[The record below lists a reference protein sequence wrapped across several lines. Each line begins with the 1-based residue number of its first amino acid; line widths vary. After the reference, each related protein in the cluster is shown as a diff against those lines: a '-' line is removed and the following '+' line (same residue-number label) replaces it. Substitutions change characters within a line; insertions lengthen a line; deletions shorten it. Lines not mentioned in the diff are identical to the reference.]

1 MTARLGN
8 LRFMSYLCVVKCRT
22 MKKLFANLQKTCLY
36 ISKGLENILM
46 FYSKIDP
53 TMIDHDGHRTYV

>member
-1 MTARLGN
+1 
-8 LRFMSYLCVVKCRT
+8 MSYLCVVKCRT